1 MIVYVDVGGQG
12 APGSLF
18 TRIINFN
25 DLPDWEKVSFVDR
38 VCDNNSS
45 KRNLVHKVYSRRKL
59 IKIFVVCCVSLCR

>member
-1 MIVYVDVGGQG
+1 MMYIPYDRGVDFGGQG

-38 VCDNNSS
+38 ASDNSS
-45 KRNLVHKVYSRRKL
+45 KRNLVHKV
-59 IKIFVVCCVSLCR
+59 

>member
-1 MIVYVDVGGQG
+1 MMYIPHDHGVGGQG

-38 VCDNNSS
+38 VSCEWTTTAVKGIWYTEFTGEN
-45 KRNLVHKVYSRRKL
+45 
-59 IKIFVVCCVSLCR
+59 